1 MDDGDGGRDHVDG
14 PSYLSLSWYR
24 FHADARA
31 DEQCSRQ
38 NSKYQS
44 VRLLYLYPPRMAQ
57 HLQILPRALRESVSF
72 SELTSGM
79 IISKCG
85 NKFEMNE
92 SKLVLNVIP
101 TPTFG
106 YFTYGVVLN

>member
-44 VRLLYLYPPRMAQ
+44 VRLLYLCPPRMAQ

-85 NKFEMNE
+85 NKIRDERIEACFKCDPYSHIRILTSLMA
-92 SKLVLNVIP
+92 
-101 TPTFG
+101 
-106 YFTYGVVLN
+106 